1 MLQARWRFRRGS
13 PLNTE
18 KIALAGELA
27 LGLLEKDE
35 CEQVRRD
42 LEGDAELRDAYRFW
56 TERFTSFYEAEDMA
70 GVAPPPCVLA
80 NIEHALFGEEARPL
94 SVRLWNALSAPENR
108 GLVVTLAVAKA
119 ALLLW
124 ILYLFL

>member
-1 MLQARWRFRRGS
+1 M
-13 PLNTE
+13 NTE

-35 CEQVRRD
+35 CERGRRD

-70 GVAPPPCVLA
+70 GVAPPPRVLG

-94 SVRLWNALSAPENR
+94 SVRLWNALSATENR